1 MERNTLY
8 KAYLKDKEQKE
19 KEEKIIKKYNLS
31 KEENTIVINKKN
43 NFLIKLF
50 SLVADTIGKILKLA
64 VILIIVILVTIGATV
79 VLNKD
84 LLNYIIEFIGRY

>member
-8 KAYLKDKEQKE
+8 RAYLKDKEQKE
-19 KEEKIIKKYNLS
+19 KEERIIKKYNLS

-43 NFLIKLF
+43 NFLIKIF
-50 SLVADTIGKILKLA
+50 SLVTDTIGKILKLA

-84 LLNYIIEFIGRY
+84 LLNYIIEFIGR